1 MATLHQSGYARGV
14 RKRACGTM
22 NFVVI
27 PNLLIRPKRKRLCN
41 NTPTTSSHQS
51 PAFTS
56 WGKGRTATQANCA
69 HTLEVGSQLVCL
81 QAHFRVLRNL
91 AKKIRHHHDGV
102 VVAGSQTIMFASR
115 LEQTLSLWNPL
126 LFYLILISPSV
137 LDYRIYQSSGVHIY
151 IYIWIYPTIH
161 HYHHHP
167 YFQCKI

>member
-1 MATLHQSGYARGV
+1 MATLHQSGYARGGC
-14 RKRACGTM
+14 KRACGTM

-27 PNLLIRPKRKRLCN
+27 LNLLIRPKRKRLCN

-56 WGKGRTATQANCA
+56 WGKGRTATQAI
-69 HTLEVGSQLVCL
+69 VP
-81 QAHFRVLRNL
+81 
-91 AKKIRHHHDGV
+91 I
-102 VVAGSQTIMFASR
+102 
-115 LEQTLSLWNPL
+115 LWKLGANWFVFKP
-126 LFYLILISPSV
+126 ISG
-137 LDYRIYQSSGVHIY
+137 SSGIQRRRYAIIMMGLQQQEANNHVCIQIGTNTIPLEPTLVLFNFDFPECTGLSDLSKFWSPYIY